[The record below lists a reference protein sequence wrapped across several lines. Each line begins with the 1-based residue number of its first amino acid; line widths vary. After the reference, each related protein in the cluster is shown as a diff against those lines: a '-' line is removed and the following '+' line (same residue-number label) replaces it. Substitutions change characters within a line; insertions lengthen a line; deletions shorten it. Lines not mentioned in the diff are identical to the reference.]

1 MEVRKSS
8 RTTSLGHSWCWVR
21 HPYRLWIARHTYLG
35 ARRRCHS
42 RWGVLFLVELL
53 TKDQVRRIACDDGG
67 SRKDKRPNHQS
78 GRLAISQCFYFDFF
92 CVLLCFFA
100 MALLLDVP
108 LSSHSGALQVNAE

>member
-21 HPYRLWIARHTYLG
+21 HPYRLPVGIWIARHTYLG

-42 RWGVLFLVELL
+42 RWGVLFWSSCL
-53 TKDQVRRIACDDGG
+53 RRIRREG
-67 SRKDKRPNHQS
+67 SLAMIDKRPNHQS

>member
-1 MEVRKSS
+1 M
-8 RTTSLGHSWCWVR
+8 
-21 HPYRLWIARHTYLG
+21 I
-35 ARRRCHS
+35 
-42 RWGVLFLVELL
+42 
-53 TKDQVRRIACDDGG
+53 
-67 SRKDKRPNHQS
+67 DKRPNHQS

>member
-1 MEVRKSS
+1 MTAEQAAASLSATGRNMDCSAHLFGRSS
-8 RTTSLGHSWCWVR
+8 ALSFSVGRS
-21 HPYRLWIARHTYLG
+21 I
-35 ARRRCHS
+35 
-42 RWGVLFLVELL
+42 LVELL
-53 TKDQVRRIACDDGG
+53 TKDQARRIACDDGG

-92 CVLLCFFA
+92 WVLLCFFA